1 MVWKFYA
8 GITGLNNKEVLN
20 CIPSPYK
27 LVKSDLTERRIQLLM
42 ECMYEAQNRELCQ
55 IVGDHFDSYIDAMF
69 YGKFMHAIAYF
80 LTFYKKALRQIQAGH
95 LLSYEFK

>member
-1 MVWKFYA
+1 
-8 GITGLNNKEVLN
+8 
-20 CIPSPYK
+20 
-27 LVKSDLTERRIQLLM
+27 
-42 ECMYEAQNRELCQ
+42 MYEAQNRELCQ